1 MRSPNILLIMAD
13 QLTAKALPMYGHKI
27 VKVPNLMRL
36 AERSAVF
43 TNAYCN
49 FPICAPSRYS
59 MLSGRLAHSIGAFD
73 NASEF
78 AAATPTIAHYL
89 DNLGYR
95 TTLCGKMHFVG
106 PDQLHGYQERLITD
120 IYPANFA
127 WVPDWTEG
135 PTNAPTG
142 ISMRAVVEAGQCLRS
157 LQIDY
162 DDETEFLAQ
171 QKLYDLARR
180 TEKDPFFLTVS
191 FSHPHSPFVAFSEHW
206 NRYKHEDI
214 DLPTVSAIPLEQL
227 DTHSRWLYYSHGR
240 DRINVTSEHILNARH
255 AYYGMISYIDDKVG
269 RLLKILED
277 TGLADDTVVI
287 FTSDHGEMLGE
298 RGMWYKQTFF
308 EGATRIPLLIGGP
321 GVDSHRIVD
330 SVVSLVDLFPT
341 MLDLATE
348 GNPPSVAGGFHGNSL
363 VPLISGRSDSWPN
376 VVVCEYSD
384 MGVCAPCRMIRMGTL
399 KYFYTHGFES
409 QLFDLEKD
417 PLELNNLSGNPAY
430 RVQGHELR
438 KRIFCGWNPEELNK
452 EILQSQ
458 AERRVICDAMSKSR
472 DRSHNWSYIV
482 GPHDAE
488 RFVRGG
494 GESAGTVAVK
504 GRARFPY
511 VPPAPAAS

>member
-13 QLTAKALPMYGHKI
+13 QLSAKALPMYGHKI
-27 VKVPNLMRL
+27 VKAPNLMRL

-43 TNAYCN
+43 ANAYCN

-78 AAATPTIAHYL
+78 PSAMPTIAHYL
-89 DNLGYR
+89 DLLGYR

-162 DDETEFLAQ
+162 DDETEFFAQ
-171 QKLYDLARR
+171 QKLYDLARQ

-191 FSHPHSPFVAFSEHW
+191 FSHPHSPFVVFSEHW
-206 NRYKHEDI
+206 NRYRHEDI
-214 DLPTVSAIPLEQL
+214 DLPSVGAIPLEHL
-227 DTHSRWLYYSHGR
+227 DTHSRWLYHSHGR
-240 DRINVTSEHILNARH
+240 DRINVTNEHILNARH

-269 RLLKILED
+269 RLLRILED
-277 TGLADDTVVI
+277 TGMANDTMVI
-287 FTSDHGEMLGE
+287 FISDHGEMLGE

-308 EGATRIPLLIGGP
+308 EWATRVPLLIAGP
-321 GVDSHRIVD
+321 GIESQRTID

-341 MLDLATE
+341 ILELATQ
-348 GNPPSVAGGFHGNSL
+348 GRSPSVAGGFHGTSL
-363 VPLISGRSDSWPN
+363 LPLLGGRDDNRPN
-376 VVVCEYSD
+376 VAVCEYSD

-399 KYFYTHGFES
+399 KYSYTHGFES
-409 QLFDLEKD
+409 QLFDLERD
-417 PLELNNLSGNPAY
+417 ALELKNITGDLVY
-430 RVQGHELR
+430 REQETELR
-438 KRIFCGWNPEELNK
+438 KRIFSNWNPEELNK
-452 EILQSQ
+452 RILQSQ
-458 AERRVICDAMSKSR
+458 AERRVICEAMSKSR
-472 DRSHNWSYIV
+472 GKPDNWSYMV
-482 GPHDAE
+482 RPHDAE

-494 GESAGTVAVK
+494 GESGGTVAVK

-511 VPPAPAAS
+511 VPPTPAAS

>member
-1 MRSPNILLIMAD
+1 MPKPNILLIMAD

-27 VKVPNLMRL
+27 VKAPNLARL

-49 FPICAPSRYS
+49 FPICAPSRFS
-59 MLSGRLAHSIGAFD
+59 MLSGRFAHSIGAFD

-78 AAATPTIAHYL
+78 AASTPTIAHYL

-120 IYPANFA
+120 IYPADFT
-127 WVPDWTEG
+127 WVPDWEEG

-142 ISMRAVVEAGQCLRS
+142 ISMRAVVEAGECLRS

-191 FSHPHSPFVAFSEHW
+191 FSHPHSPFTAFSDHW
-206 NRYKHEDI
+206 HRYRHEDI
-214 DLPTVSAIPLEQL
+214 DLPAVPPIPLEKL

-240 DRINVTSEHILNARH
+240 DRIKVTTEHVLNARH

-269 RLLKILED
+269 RLLQVLES
-277 TGLADDTVVI
+277 TGLADNTIVI
-287 FTSDHGEMLGE
+287 FISDHGEMLGE

-308 EGATRIPLLIGGP
+308 EGSTRVPLLISGP
-321 GVDSHRIVD
+321 GVGKDRLIE
-330 SVVSLVDLFPT
+330 SVVSLIDLFPT
-341 MLDLATE
+341 LLDLATD
-348 GNPPSVAGGFHGNSL
+348 GHPPPVAGPIDGNSL
-363 VPLISGRSDSWPN
+363 VPLIHGDSKNWPD
-376 VVVCEYSD
+376 VAVCEYSD
-384 MGVCAPCRMIRMGTL
+384 MGVCAPCRMIRMGSL
-399 KYFYTHGFES
+399 KYSYTHGFETL
-409 QLFDLEKD
+409 LFDLEKD
-417 PLELNNLSGNPAY
+417 PLELVNLSGDPAY
-430 RVQGHELR
+430 REQERQLR
-438 KRIFCGWNPEELNK
+438 ERLLADWNPEEVNRQV
-452 EILQSQ
+452 LQSQ
-458 AERRVICDAMSKSR
+458 AERRVIYNAMKTSR
-472 DRSHNWSYIV
+472 DRPNNWSHIV
-482 GPHDAE
+482 APDDAK

-494 GESAGTVAVK
+494 GDNEGTVAVK

-511 VPPAPAAS
+511 VPPTS

>member
-1 MRSPNILLIMAD
+1 MRRPNILLIMAD
-13 QLTAKALPMYGHKI
+13 QLTAKALPMYGHHI
-27 VKVPNLMRL
+27 VQAPHLMRL

-78 AAATPTIAHYL
+78 SAAIPTIAHYL

-106 PDQLHGYQERLITD
+106 PDQLHGFQERLITD
-120 IYPANFA
+120 IYPADFA

-135 PTNAPTG
+135 PANAPTG

-171 QKLYDLARR
+171 QKLFDLARR
-180 TEKDPFFLTVS
+180 AEKDPFFLTVS

-206 NRYKHEDI
+206 NRYRPEDI
-214 DLPTVSAIPLEQL
+214 DLPSVGPIPLEQM

-240 DRINVTSEHILNARH
+240 DRIEVTNEHTLNARH
-255 AYYGMISYIDDKVG
+255 AYYGMVSYIDDKVG
-269 RLLKILED
+269 RLLSILEK
-277 TGLADDTVVI
+277 TGLSDDTNVI
-287 FTSDHGEMLGE
+287 FLSDHGEMLGE

-308 EGATRIPLLIGGP
+308 EGATRVPLLIAGP
-321 GVDSHRIVD
+321 GINGGRTID

-341 MLDLATE
+341 ILDFATE
-348 GNPPSVAGGFHGNSL
+348 RNPLAVAGPHHGSSL
-363 VPLISGRSDSWPN
+363 VPLIGGDGREWPN
-376 VVVCEYSD
+376 IAICEYSD
-384 MGVCAPCRMIRMGTL
+384 MGVCAPCRMIRKGAL

-409 QLFDLEKD
+409 QLFNLEKD
-417 PLELNNLSGNPAY
+417 SLELNNLSGDPAY
-430 RVQGHELR
+430 REQEKELR
-438 KRIFCGWNPEELNK
+438 ELVFSGWNPDELNK
-452 EILQSQ
+452 TILQSQ
-458 AERRVICDAMSKSR
+458 AERRVIWEAMN
-472 DRSHNWSYIV
+472 RSPGRSDNWSFRV
-482 GPHDAE
+482 GPRDSE

-494 GESAGTVAVK
+494 GESGGTVAIK
-504 GRARFPY
+504 GRARFPH
-511 VPPAPAAS
+511 VPPRQHRE